1 MIYEKDITRS
11 LKAILCEAVSINKHM
26 GSSTAVLLG
35 LDPQTAIMRTT
46 NLGDSGYMI
55 FRAKEDGEK
64 IDVEQLFKSKEQQ
77 YRFNFPY

>member
-64 IDVEQLFKSKEQQ
+64 IVNKNESCVETINSKGKTK
-77 YRFNFPY
+77 